1 MMGQMDNVY
10 RLKPMVAAR
19 LLAEVTALV
28 ILVLLP
34 LLVMLGGKFW
44 QLSMMARAL
53 GITVSLVSLCI
64 LPAYGFV
71 TYKVLADELG
81 LHTFSLFK
89 KQIAAW
95 PEIKTIKLK
104 TSWGWRRYVVDAA
117 GGELSFPIWL
127 MNVRQLCETIRSR
140 LPNRGSTLGAS
151 AGGGVSAPKIF
162 TLAPSAVAV
171 QIAQMAGAMLF
182 IALMWVFLANMGG
195 PAHRPVDPSD
205 RMTML
210 AACIIFTLFLLARL
224 AFYLLCPKLVLCDS
238 TGLQLQTWFSERS
251 CTWAKMKALSAAPFL
266 LPEGLLI
273 TTDRWPLLIGDQL
286 DAFDEL
292 QEELLKR
299 LPPKPVAQK

>member
-1 MMGQMDNVY
+1 MDNVY

-19 LLAEVTALV
+19 LLAEVTALG

-34 LLVMLGGKFW
+34 LLVMLSGQFW
-44 QLSMMARAL
+44 HLSMMARAL

-71 TYKVLADELG
+71 TYKVRADEAG
-81 LHTFSLFK
+81 LQTFSLFK
-89 KQIAAW
+89 KQFAAW

-104 TSWGWRRYVVDAA
+104 TSWGWRRYVVEAAA
-117 GGELSFPIWL
+117 GELNFPVWL
-127 MNVRQLCETIRSR
+127 INLRELCELIRTR
-140 LPNRGSTLGAS
+140 LPNRGSTLGVS

-171 QIAQMAGAMLF
+171 QIAQTAGATIF

-210 AACIIFTLFLLARL
+210 AACLIFTLFLLARL
-224 AFYLLCPKLVLCDS
+224 AFYALCPKQVLCDS
-238 TGLQLQTWFSERS
+238 NGMQLQTWFSARS
-251 CTWAKMKALSAAPFL
+251 CPWAKMKGMGASPFL
-266 LPEGLLI
+266 LPEGIVI
-273 TTDRWPLLIGDQL
+273 TTDGGTPLLIGDQL

-292 QEELLKR
+292 HDELMKR
-299 LPPKPVAQK
+299 LPPKPVP